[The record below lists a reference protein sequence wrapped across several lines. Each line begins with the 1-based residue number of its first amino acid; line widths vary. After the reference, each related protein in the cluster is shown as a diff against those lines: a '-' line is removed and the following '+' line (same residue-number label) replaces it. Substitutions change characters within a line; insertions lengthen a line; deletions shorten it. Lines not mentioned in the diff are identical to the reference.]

1 MIKIIRVANPEKIR
15 SKKIRQNTVD
25 LQNIL
30 TIALDVSKNGDAA
43 LKKYEKKFA
52 KNPKLLPKTLR
63 VSKQAIKKAHT
74 QITKDQLCAIKL
86 VKKRLENTEK
96 KTLLA
101 VQKTIKAENCGV
113 KIQRSLEALESVGCY
128 VPGGGARYPSSAVMS
143 TLPAKIAGV
152 KRIIVCSPPDE
163 SGSIDPLTLVAADI
177 CGATEIY
184 SVGGPHAVSAMAYGT
199 KSIAPVDKIV
209 GPGGKYVTLAKQ
221 FVNSYTRID
230 MSAGPTELLIVADS
244 KANPALICADLYS
257 QAEHGP
263 HSWCALMTD
272 SENLAKQV
280 QKKLKASS
288 TRKHTLNI
296 QIYLCK
302 TRGDL
307 IKAANAAAV
316 EHLQVM
322 TVNPDIIAKKIT
334 TAGLVLVGE
343 NSPSAASDY
352 LFGTNHILPTDR
364 DSRVRGS
371 LSVLDFL
378 KLQTRAKCSSTA
390 LYKMLKALKT
400 LTDAEG
406 LNAHYNAAEAR
417 FK

>member
-15 SKKIRQNTVD
+15 SKKIRQNTAD

-221 FVNSYTRID
+221 FVNSYTSID

-288 TRKHTLNI
+288 TRKYT
-296 QIYLCK
+296 
-302 TRGDL
+302 
-307 IKAANAAAV
+307 
-316 EHLQVM
+316 
-322 TVNPDIIAKKIT
+322 
-334 TAGLVLVGE
+334 
-343 NSPSAASDY
+343 
-352 LFGTNHILPTDR
+352 
-364 DSRVRGS
+364 
-371 LSVLDFL
+371 
-378 KLQTRAKCSSTA
+378 
-390 LYKMLKALKT
+390 
-400 LTDAEG
+400 
-406 LNAHYNAAEAR
+406 
-417 FK
+417 

>member
-1 MIKIIRVANPEKIR
+1 M
-15 SKKIRQNTVD
+15 
-25 LQNIL
+25 

-221 FVNSYTRID
+221 FVNSYTSID

-288 TRKHTLNI
+288 NRKHTLNI

-322 TVNPDIIAKKIT
+322 TVNPDMIAKKIT

-364 DSRVRGS
+364 DSRARGS